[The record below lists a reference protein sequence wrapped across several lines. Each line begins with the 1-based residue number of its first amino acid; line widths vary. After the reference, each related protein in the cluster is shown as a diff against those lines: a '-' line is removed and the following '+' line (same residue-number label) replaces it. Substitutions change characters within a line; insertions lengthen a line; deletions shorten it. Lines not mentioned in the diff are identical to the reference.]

1 MRNLQSALWLALPAC
16 RTVNGW
22 FCRLESA
29 LGSPCRAGRQLGYAM
44 SAVVRCSRWSVVAPF
59 RGDGRIEGS
68 KKALAGKV
76 RIP

>member
-1 MRNLQSALWLALPAC
+1 MIGRRVLQEHG
-16 RTVNGW
+16 TT
-22 FCRLESA
+22 
-29 LGSPCRAGRQLGYAM
+29 RQARFFSWVQVGYAM
-44 SAVVRCSRWSVVAPF
+44 SAVLRYSRWSVVAPF